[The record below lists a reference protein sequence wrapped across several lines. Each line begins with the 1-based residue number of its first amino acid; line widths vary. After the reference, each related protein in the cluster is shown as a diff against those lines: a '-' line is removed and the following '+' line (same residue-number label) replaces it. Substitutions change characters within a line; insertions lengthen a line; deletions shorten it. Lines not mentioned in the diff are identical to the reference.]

1 MKKELVD
8 ARALLEEARD
18 SGHGES
24 YRITD
29 RGQCFRIGVG
39 VRLKANKVSFFIDAL
54 VNLCPDSPE
63 VELSILERKL
73 EILRGL
79 KLRGYSLSCQDSG
92 SVLCELDVPEKEI
105 APERES
111 IKAICEHPFPKCH
124 EHKN

>member
-8 ARALLEEARD
+8 AKALLDEARD

-39 VRLKANKVSFFIDAL
+39 VRLAPEKASFFIDAL

-63 VELSILERKL
+63 VDLSLLERKL
-73 EILRGL
+73 KLLREL
-79 KLRGYSLSCQDSG
+79 KLKGYSLSCQDRG
-92 SVLCELDVPEKEI
+92 SVLCELDVSEKEI
-105 APERES
+105 VPERES
-111 IKAICEHPFPKCH
+111 IKDIVKSALG
-124 EHKN
+124 